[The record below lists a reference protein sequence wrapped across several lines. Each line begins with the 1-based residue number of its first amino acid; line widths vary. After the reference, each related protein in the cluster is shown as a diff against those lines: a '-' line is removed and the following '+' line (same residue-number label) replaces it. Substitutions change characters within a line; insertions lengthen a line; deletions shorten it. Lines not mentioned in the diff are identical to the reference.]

1 VDLPVRPGRIIQ
13 QDLDI
18 AEYTDPEN
26 NPMIPHTLVLKP
38 GLTIHSIDN
47 GYWLWGRPSFYDLR
61 EATKEI
67 RPDWDLNT
75 PGLRETWNAGDYSPF
90 HGWDKRSTQP
100 PPPSGTAPKSLPDRP
115 RPPRGLSAACC
126 GALVMLVSRNG
137 PARRQDRD
145 WSPGR
150 AGKGPTAP
158 LAGAAGALGCNQIA

>member
-1 VDLPVRPGRIIQ
+1 
-13 QDLDI
+13 
-18 AEYTDPEN
+18 
-26 NPMIPHTLVLKP
+26 MIPHTLVLKP
-38 GLTIHSIDN
+38 GLVIHSIDN
-47 GYWLWGRPSFYDLR
+47 GYWFWGRPSFYDLR

-75 PGLRETWNAGDYSPF
+75 PGLPETWNAGDYSPF

-115 RPPRGLSAACC
+115 GPPRGAVSSVLRRIGDAGEPERTRPSA
-126 GALVMLVSRNG
+126 
-137 PARRQDRD
+137 DRD

-150 AGKGPTAP
+150 TGKGPTAP